1 MKCAGKPI
9 PLCWFQG
16 DLQRA
21 CLSRSVSGHDFSGAG
36 TGYWFQ
42 SREGSG
48 LMETLKVRLPH
59 SRKETFMAACKEEGI
74 SVSDAMATGLRYRL
88 VRI

>member
-1 MKCAGKPI
+1 
-9 PLCWFQG
+9 
-16 DLQRA
+16 
-21 CLSRSVSGHDFSGAG
+21 
-36 TGYWFQ
+36 
-42 SREGSG
+42 
-48 LMETLKVRLPH
+48 METLKVRLPH